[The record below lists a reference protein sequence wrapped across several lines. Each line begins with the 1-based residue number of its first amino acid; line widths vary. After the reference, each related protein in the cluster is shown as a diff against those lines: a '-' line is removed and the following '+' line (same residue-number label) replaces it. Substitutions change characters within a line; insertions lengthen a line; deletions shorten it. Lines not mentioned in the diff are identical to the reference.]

1 MSRRLIALDNGHGL
15 NTAGKRTPKWTDGTV
30 SLYTKKDFM
39 HEWEFN
45 RGVVKRLKILLEA
58 NGFDVLEVSP
68 TEEDTHLM
76 TRCKRANDAK
86 ADIFVSVHANA
97 LGNVWNERVKGIE
110 TLTSGR
116 GEGLRLGKILQKH
129 MIWASNLTDRGM
141 KDGSWLAV
149 VRFTKMPAALVE
161 CGFMDNPAEAKML
174 NMLEYRQQMAE
185 ALACGICEYFNVK
198 FFK

>member
-15 NTAGKRTPKWTDGTV
+15 NTAGKRTPKWTDGTQ
-30 SLYTKKDFM
+30 SLYTKKDYM

-45 RGVVKRLKILLEA
+45 RGVVKRLKVLLEA

-68 TEEDTHLM
+68 GEEDTNLM

-86 ADIFVSVHANA
+86 ADIYVSVHANA

-110 TLTSGR
+110 TLTFGSG
-116 GEGLRLGKILQKH
+116 ESLRLGKILQKH
-129 MIWASNLTDRGM
+129 MIWATNLTDRGM
-141 KDGSWLAV
+141 KDGKWLAV

-161 CGFMDNPAEAKML
+161 GGFMDNPDEAKLL
-174 NMLEYRQQMAE
+174 NSLQYREEIAK
-185 ALACGICEYFNVK
+185 ALACGICEYFNVQYK
-198 FFK
+198 